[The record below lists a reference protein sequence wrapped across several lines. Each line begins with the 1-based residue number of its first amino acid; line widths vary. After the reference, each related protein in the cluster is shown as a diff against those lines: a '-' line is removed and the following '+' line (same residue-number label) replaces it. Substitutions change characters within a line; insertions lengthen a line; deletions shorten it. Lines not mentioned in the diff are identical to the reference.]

1 MAQIFPGRYTADV
14 DGDFVVFLIGMRINR
29 ALKVRKW
36 WPVFTAMRP
45 MLKAHESKPEL
56 GVLDT
61 RLAIISPREPL
72 IIQIWRSFEQLES
85 FAREDMLH
93 TEPWKTY
100 FKVVGAT
107 SGDVGIWHETFQVR
121 AGEYECIYGNMPRF
135 GLANAGDHRGMG
147 SASRARERIG
157 VRS

>member
-14 DGDFVVFLIGMRINR
+14 EGVFVVFLIGMRINR
-29 ALKVRKW
+29 VLKVRKW
-36 WPVFTAMRP
+36 WPVFTAMGP
-45 MLKAHESKPEL
+45 MLKAQEEHPDI

-61 RLAIISPREPL
+61 RRAFLSPREPL
-72 IIQIWRSFEQLES
+72 IIQFWRSFEQLEH

-100 FKVVGAT
+100 FKLVGPS

-135 GLANAGDHRGMG
+135 GLANAGEHRALG
-147 SASRARERIG
+147 SASRARERMT
-157 VRS
+157 V